1 MNCKQA
7 EILLSRSLDGELD
20 SPEQQKLLKEHLE
33 SCATCRKIENSWTT
47 YGQYMRE
54 LEVPSP
60 QSAVEA
66 WQDIRNEIQGAEE
79 SPELPKT
86 SGNPG
91 FNWNWGIPTAI
102 AALLVLSTALYF
114 GLPTSNDST
123 ESLAAGTKTKI
134 EFLETDI
141 PGAST
146 MVYVDQDSGLTV
158 LWVVE
163 SVEG

>member
-7 EILLSRSLDGELD
+7 EILLSRSLDGELESAD
-20 SPEQQKLLKEHLE
+20 EQTLLKEHLE
-33 SCATCRKIENSWTT
+33 SCPSCRNIEVWWKD

-54 LEVPSP
+54 SEVPAP
-60 QSAVEA
+60 QSAMVA
-66 WQDIRNEIQGAEE
+66 WRTIHREIREEE
-79 SPELPKT
+79 SRDAGEFQVKPK
-86 SGNPG
+86 SV
-91 FNWNWGIPTAI
+91 WYWGAPTAI
-102 AALLVLSTALYF
+102 AALFVLFAGLYF
-114 GLPTSNDST
+114 ALPTAKET
-123 ESLAAGTKTKI
+123 PESLASGTKTKI